1 MVLVLQVL
9 QIIAPVIILAG
20 VGVAWVKLGLEY
32 RVQFVT
38 RLTMSLSVPAL
49 IFVALV
55 KTEIEPQALRN
66 TALAAL
72 VSYGAVAAVI
82 YALIRGARLDMR
94 TYLAPLTFGNTGN
107 LGLPLALFAFG
118 GVGLD
123 YAVIVFAIMAVLSFT
138 IGVWVV
144 SGLGSPKAAF
154 KEPIVWATLLGGI
167 FLVQGWTLPT
177 WSMNTLELL
186 GQIAIPV
193 MLITLGV
200 AMVRLHP
207 GFITRSIWLAAV
219 KYIICVAAAWAVG
232 TIFSLPPVALAVLIL
247 QVSTPVAVTSY
258 MLAEKYKANS
268 DQVAGLVMASTLMSI
283 VAIPLILA
291 FLV

>member
-1 MVLVLQVL
+1 MGIALQVL

-20 VGVAWVKLGLEY
+20 IGVGWVKLGLEY

-55 KTEIEPQALRN
+55 KTEIEPQALRD

-72 VSYGAVAAVI
+72 VTYIVVAAVI
-82 YALIRGARLDMR
+82 YALIKAVRLDLR

-118 GVGLD
+118 GAGLD

-144 SGLGSPKAAF
+144 SGLGSPKAAL
-154 KEPIVWATLLGGI
+154 KEPILWATLLGGV
-167 FLVQGWTLPT
+167 FLLQGWSLPS
-177 WSMNTLELL
+177 WGMNTLELL
-186 GQIAIPV
+186 GQVAIPV

-200 AMVRLHP
+200 AMVRLKA
-207 GFITRSIWLAAV
+207 GSIKRSIWLAGV
-219 KYIICVAAAWAVG
+219 KYIICVTIAWGVG
-232 TIFSLPPVALAVLIL
+232 RLFALEPVALAVLIL

-258 MLAEKYKANS
+258 MLAEKYAANS
-268 DQVAGLVMASTLMSI
+268 DQVAGLVMVSTLMSI
-283 VAIPLILA
+283 AAIPLILA

>member
-1 MVLVLQVL
+1 MTLVLQVL

-20 VGVAWVKLGLEY
+20 IGVIWVKSGLEY

-49 IFVALV
+49 IFTALV
-55 KTEIEPQALRN
+55 KTEIEPQALRD

-72 VSYGAVAAVI
+72 VTYAAVAGAFYV
-82 YALIRGARLDMR
+82 LVKLARLDVR
-94 TYLAPLTFGNTGN
+94 TFLAPLTFGNTGN

-118 GVGLD
+118 SVGLD

-138 IGVWVV
+138 FGVWVV
-144 SGLGSPKAAF
+144 SGHGSPKAAF
-154 KEPIVWATLLGGI
+154 KEPIVWGTLLGGV
-167 FLVQGWTLPT
+167 FLVEGWKLPV
-177 WSMNTLELL
+177 WGMNTLELL
-186 GQIAIPV
+186 GQVAIPV

-200 AMVRLHP
+200 AMVRLKP
-207 GFITRSIWLAAV
+207 GAIGRAVWLALT
-219 KYIICVAAAWAVG
+219 KYILCVAMAWGIG
-232 TIFSLPPVALAVLIL
+232 TLFALPAVALAVLIM

-258 MLAEKYKANS
+258 MLAEKYAADS

-283 VAIPLILA
+283 LAIPLILG
-291 FLV
+291 FLI

>member
-1 MVLVLQVL
+1 MTLVLQVL

-20 VGVAWVKLGLEY
+20 IGVGWVKLGLEY

-55 KTEIEPQALRN
+55 KTEIEPQALRD

-72 VSYGAVAAVI
+72 AAYGGVAAVT
-82 YALIRGARLDMR
+82 YALVKAARLNVR

-118 GVGLD
+118 ATGLD

-138 IGVWVV
+138 LGIWIV
-144 SGLGSPKAAF
+144 SGHGSPKAAF
-154 KEPIVWATLLGGI
+154 KEPIVWATLLGGV
-167 FLVQGWTLPT
+167 FLVQGWTLPE

-207 GFITRSIWLAAV
+207 GSIKRSIWLAAV
-219 KYIICVAAAWAVG
+219 KYGICVAVAWGAG
-232 TIFSLPPVALAVLIL
+232 TVFSLPPVALAVLIM

-258 MLAEKYKANS
+258 MLAEKYEADS

-283 VAIPLILA
+283 AAIPLILA